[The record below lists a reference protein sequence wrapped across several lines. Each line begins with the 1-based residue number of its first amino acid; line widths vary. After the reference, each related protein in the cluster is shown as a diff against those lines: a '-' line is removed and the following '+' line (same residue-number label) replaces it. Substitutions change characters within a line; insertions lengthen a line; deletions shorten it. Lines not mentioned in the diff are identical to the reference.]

1 MLSRDIAQWRAQ
13 IFSSLLS
20 IVLVLG
26 TIAAV
31 PSMAVAAWEDMWP
44 VAAMDAIAL
53 AWIFA
58 IQRLKRLPYTL
69 RVLNFLAV
77 LFAIGIGLMLT
88 IGPAIDF
95 YLMAPPVLAAIL
107 LGTRPALAALGAA
120 CASILALSLSRYVPM
135 QVPGLEQ
142 DIVLSSLTF
151 TLNFACVGTLIIL
164 TTGTLL
170 KGLSRSLSEVRSVA
184 DSLETNQARLRE
196 LNDELQLTSTAVSQ
210 LNDMLLITRAEPG
223 QDGVRPVTFVNDA
236 FLRRTGYTR
245 DEIIG
250 RNLWTLG
257 GPGTDQAVLARILE
271 AITANRPVK
280 EELISYT
287 RSGDAFWVEIDIVPF
302 AGTDT
307 RASHWVVVGRDIT
320 ERRNAADAI
329 HRLAFYDVLTG
340 LPNRRLL
347 VERLHGLVAQAQAGR
362 GLGAVLYLDLD
373 NFKNVNDARGH
384 AIGDALLGHAATC
397 LTGAVRRHDT
407 VARLGGD
414 EFVVLLDQLGPDPAG
429 ATRDALAVADKV
441 RSALSLPMQVGDQT
455 YQTSASIGVALPLRA
470 GATADDL
477 LREADTAMYRAKAE
491 GRNGIVL
498 FETSMLADAE
508 HKLTLERDLAHALA
522 KGELAMHLQLQV
534 DHAGHATGAEL
545 LMRWRRPDGSS
556 VPPDVFIPVAE
567 SSGLIVPLG
576 HWALRQACLAWLE
589 LQGAGHPLP
598 LSINCSPL
606 QFRQPDFVAE
616 VRAIL
621 QETGA

>member
-20 IVLVLG
+20 IVPVLG

-223 QDGVRPVTFVNDA
+223 QGDA
-236 FLRRTGYTR
+236 R
-245 DEIIG
+245 DEG
-250 RNLWTLG
+250 WTKVILK
-257 GPGTDQAVLARILE
+257 PG
-271 AITANRPVK
+271 K
-280 EELISYT
+280 
-287 RSGDAFWVEIDIVPF
+287 
-302 AGTDT
+302 
-307 RASHWVVVGRDIT
+307 
-320 ERRNAADAI
+320 
-329 HRLAFYDVLTG
+329 
-340 LPNRRLL
+340 
-347 VERLHGLVAQAQAGR
+347 
-362 GLGAVLYLDLD
+362 
-373 NFKNVNDARGH
+373 
-384 AIGDALLGHAATC
+384 
-397 LTGAVRRHDT
+397 
-407 VARLGGD
+407 
-414 EFVVLLDQLGPDPAG
+414 
-429 ATRDALAVADKV
+429 
-441 RSALSLPMQVGDQT
+441 
-455 YQTSASIGVALPLRA
+455 
-470 GATADDL
+470 
-477 LREADTAMYRAKAE
+477 
-491 GRNGIVL
+491 
-498 FETSMLADAE
+498 
-508 HKLTLERDLAHALA
+508 
-522 KGELAMHLQLQV
+522 
-534 DHAGHATGAEL
+534 
-545 LMRWRRPDGSS
+545 
-556 VPPDVFIPVAE
+556 
-567 SSGLIVPLG
+567 
-576 HWALRQACLAWLE
+576 
-589 LQGAGHPLP
+589 
-598 LSINCSPL
+598 
-606 QFRQPDFVAE
+606 
-616 VRAIL
+616 
-621 QETGA
+621 